1 MGYTVGIVGASG
13 AVGQEILLVLEQS
26 SLPISK
32 LRLFGSARSAGTP
45 IESSTKFGPLKIELF
60 DRALAC
66 DCDVV
71 FLAVS
76 GSFAL
81 EHAEAIADTG
91 TVVIDNS
98 VSRKWQCEYII
109 IILYCLILILILIR
123 SNLLCTLYSPPFV
136 TNPTFL
142 WWSPKSMALL
152 RKTPS

>member
-32 LRLFGSARSAGTP
+32 LCLFGSARSAGTP

-109 IILYCLILILILIR
+109 LILILIR
-123 SNLLCTLYSPPFV
+123 SNSLCTLYSPPFV